1 MQLKHASI
9 WKLNGMLYFLGQQI
23 EPQNEPR
30 HALKFFTKVGQ
41 KQSTP
46 PPVISKELGI
56 NQKGN

>member
-1 MQLKHASI
+1 
-9 WKLNGMLYFLGQQI
+9 MLYFLGQQI

-30 HALKFFTKVGQ
+30 YALIFLTKVGQ

-46 PPVISKELGI
+46 PSVISKELGI